1 MQLWLGITLVICFA
15 SFITAILG
23 VAFDTTIAWVFA
35 PFLAAVAAC
44 LGLALAR
51 SRNHLVLFGWCLL
64 WSALTVMAGVAIF
77 ILIFDYSLFM
87 VQVPVVGSADDPL
100 PAEGLVMFL
109 YTLNTVVLVAV
120 LVAMVRRRARARLC
134 VCVGWDLVV
143 DLLADDFHRRA
154 YPSSRPPAA
163 LSQYPFLQIVTNFQ
177 AWAYQEALYVERHLN
192 SKVEIEDAF
201 GMGWRA

>member
-87 VQVPVVGSADDPL
+87 VQVPPVVGSADDPL

-143 DLLADDFHRRA
+143 GF
-154 YPSSRPPAA
+154 
-163 LSQYPFLQIVTNFQ
+163 V
-177 AWAYQEALYVERHLN
+177 
-192 SKVEIEDAF
+192 
-201 GMGWRA
+201 GG